1 MRKDAGREFKRHL
14 AQEFNADFMIAA
26 PDHPALPAR
35 CRPSCQMERE
45 ALRKIINVTDRKPRP
60 YLTYVDQYASFEN
73 AAGRSFNPGG
83 LIDCPPKK

>member
-1 MRKDAGREFKRHL
+1 MTLHRLLSTIFGPSSHELRKDAGREFKRHL

-45 ALRKIINVTDRKPRP
+45 ALRKIINVTDRQMRM
-60 YLTYVDQYASFEN
+60 
-73 AAGRSFNPGG
+73 RRR
-83 LIDCPPKK
+83 